1 MRNCVCLLST
11 FLLWQTQASGV
22 IDACS
27 QPSSNPVLNG
37 IDLVSVFESASKGNA
52 TIPVTG
58 SKKFSFVD
66 QEGFEWWFENQQNL
80 DAYSSSPDSFPLGAG
95 GYCALAVS
103 GNDPACDY
111 EVCTGPACIDSA
123 DTHAVYDGKLYFFLG
138 SGAKK
143 LFEQDLEENLKNVDA
158 VIDEVEKRNEV
169 ECLNTEIFRCN

>member
-1 MRNCVCLLST
+1 V
-11 FLLWQTQASGV
+11 QASGV

-95 GYCALAVS
+95 GYCALAGEWGV
-103 GNDPACDY
+103 DTQATVDLHY
-111 EVCTGPACIDSA
+111 CISERRG
-123 DTHAVYDGKLYFFLG
+123 TQGLLLYPFVHL
-138 SGAKK
+138 
-143 LFEQDLEENLKNVDA
+143 
-158 VIDEVEKRNEV
+158 
-169 ECLNTEIFRCN
+169 IFPLHP